1 MVVLH
6 LNPVDLFFLGNLLKP
21 VKTRRSPWEYL
32 GSPKYKHASLPRH
45 DTNSQDNRCCFFMG
59 RRAGPVRIR
68 PLDALKWT
76 PMGQLSATIVNPRV
90 TKWLKYAGSE
100 ICWRTTTPL
109 ARCIKSICPKWCAF
123 RLPNPPEILFQRRVF
138 PRKKLD
144 IPGDPGKTKH
154 VKCINPPPQDKRSW
168 GGRYPDPW
176 ILYFSDTTSSKNV
189 FRGVLGSQL
198 LQDDKCFF
206 P

>member
-100 ICWRTTTPL
+100 ICWTTTPL
-109 ARCIKSICPKWCAF
+109 ARCIKSICQKWCAF
-123 RLPNPPEILFQRRVF
+123 RLPKPPKILFQRRVF
-138 PRKKLD
+138 EKNWD
-144 IPGDPGKTKH
+144 IPGDPEKTKH
-154 VKCINPPPQDKRSW
+154 VNALNHPAEIKDP
-168 GGRYPDPW
+168 GGWISRPMDP
-176 ILYFSDTTSSKNV
+176 IF
-189 FRGVLGSQL
+189 FRHPLVKKSI
-198 LQDDKCFF
+198 
-206 P
+206 